1 MKTIVAKKAT
11 TKIKI
16 IKIKKKKKEKKTR
29 KKKKKKIVKKTNPKI
44 KIIKN

>member
-16 IKIKKKKKEKKTR
+16 IKIKTKAKAKKTR
-29 KKKKKKIVKKTNPKI
+29 KKKTKKIIKKTNPKI
-44 KIIKN
+44 KIKN